1 MQSAFIWLIGVSL
14 LMTSIGYMDLAAANA
29 EMPSLKLEE
38 VLELALKRNPTMS
51 SAKGAVRQSQGERIA
66 ASAFLNPSFDAIA
79 GRGSIHD
86 PNTGVA
92 IVERTLTVEQP
103 LELPGKRKARRE
115 AAEASLSGALAGV
128 EEARL
133 NVRADLKV
141 AFYRL
146 LLAQRDVDLS
156 TQNLSTVRDIFQT
169 IKARVDAGQARPFEA
184 VKANVELQKATKD
197 LSRAQNVLVA
207 ARAGLNAVTAG
218 SLGTEFSVQGDFA
231 VLRQDL
237 NLDQL
242 ISAALKSHP
251 ILRRTSKQIERA
263 EHLVSLERES
273 RIPYVSVM
281 GTYHREAGDEAYTA
295 GLRMPLPL
303 WYRRQG
309 EIEAFLGAKDR
320 AEAERLAAQNE
331 LSRSVTELV
340 QEARTDHEQIEVFEK
355 GLLKEA
361 EEALRI
367 ARISFRQGAA
377 GLLELIDSQRVYRQ
391 MQLEY
396 AEARAALSMALA
408 RLERWTGE
416 LP

>member
-1 MQSAFIWLIGVSL
+1 
-14 LMTSIGYMDLAAANA
+14 
-29 EMPSLKLEE
+29 
-38 VLELALKRNPTMS
+38 
-51 SAKGAVRQSQGERIA
+51 
-66 ASAFLNPSFDAIA
+66 
-79 GRGSIHD
+79 
-86 PNTGVA
+86 
-92 IVERTLTVEQP
+92 
-103 LELPGKRKARRE
+103 
-115 AAEASLSGALAGV
+115 
-128 EEARL
+128 
-133 NVRADLKV
+133 
-141 AFYRL
+141 
-146 LLAQRDVDLS
+146 
-156 TQNLSTVRDIFQT
+156 
-169 IKARVDAGQARPFEA
+169 
-184 VKANVELQKATKD
+184 
-197 LSRAQNVLVA
+197 
-207 ARAGLNAVTAG
+207 
-218 SLGTEFSVQGDFA
+218 

>member
-1 MQSAFIWLIGVSL
+1 MQPTLIWLIGITL
-14 LMTSIGYMDLAAANA
+14 LLEGIGCVVFASANT
-29 EMPSLKLEE
+29 ESPILQLEA
-38 VLELALKRNPTMS
+38 VLELALKRNPAMS
-51 SAKGAVRQSQGERIA
+51 AAKGGVRQSQGERIA
-66 ASAFLNPSFDAIA
+66 ASAFLNPPIDASA
-79 GRGSIHD
+79 GRGSIRD
-86 PNTGVA
+86 PSTGVS
-92 IVERTLTVEQP
+92 IVERTVTVEQP
-103 LELPGKRKARRE
+103 LELPAKRKARRE
-115 AAEASLSGALAGV
+115 AAEAGLSGALAGV
-128 EEARL
+128 DEARL
-133 NVRADLKV
+133 NVRADAKV

-156 TQNLSTVRDIFQT
+156 VQNLSTVREIFQT

-197 LSRAQNVLVA
+197 LSRAQNALVA

-218 SLGTEFSVQGDFA
+218 ALGTDFSVDGDFA
-231 VLRQDL
+231 PLRHDL
-237 NLDQL
+237 NPEQL
-242 ISAALKSHP
+242 ITTALESHP
-251 ILRRTSKQIERA
+251 ILRRTAKQIERA
-263 EHLVSLERES
+263 EHSVRLERES
-273 RIPYVSVM
+273 RIPYVSVT
-281 GTYHREAGDEAYTA
+281 GTYHREAGDEAYIA

-309 EIEAFLGAKDR
+309 EIEASLGAKDR
-320 AEAERLAAQNE
+320 AEAERLGVQNE
-331 LSRSVTELV
+331 LIKAVTELA
-340 QEARTDHEQIEVFEK
+340 QEARTDREQIEVFEK

-396 AEARAALSMALA
+396 AEARAALSISLA